1 MFLLVLVLFGV
12 LPAAMS
18 WSERYSNSSP
28 SMKLP
33 QLVPGGRVT
42 LSLIIGG
49 AGFVVLSEIL
59 ENFGHP

>member
-28 SMKLP
+28 SMKLS

-42 LSLIIGG
+42 VSLIIGG
-49 AGFVVLSEIL
+49 AGCVVLSEIL